1 MNRYTAYLFI
11 FLYINIPY
19 MYVKFDYMYG
29 KQDKTIMFI
38 YNV

>member
-1 MNRYTAYLFI
+1 MNRYAVYLFI